1 MSFRTIQTKEQVYIK
16 KIQVKKD
23 MLIEICGGNIS
34 TADGLVNGA
43 DGLFKSSSTIDGKT
57 YIWIEFF
64 NL

>member
-1 MSFRTIQTKEQVYIK
+1 
-16 KIQVKKD
+16 